1 MDLLE
6 ERRADRYRRSRRQAS
21 ARRSG
26 HSSPRGSWRPGGA
39 WALIVV
45 LAVGLVAGGVIG
57 WSLAPTGQRNQAGTA
72 PAVPQSSQTSA
83 ACRAVLAKA
92 DEGLSVAVRIER
104 VLTDQTRVMDQLA
117 RGGVSPARA
126 VAASRQALAR
136 GSGDAARL
144 DAALADYLSAA
155 DDCRGP

>member
-21 ARRSG
+21 ARRRG
-26 HSSPRGSWRPGGA
+26 HSPPRGSWRPGGA
-39 WALIVV
+39 WALAVV
-45 LAVGLVAGGVIG
+45 LAVGLVTGGVVG
-57 WSLAPTGQRNQAGTA
+57 WSLAPRGKQAATA
-72 PAVPQSSQTSA
+72 PSAPPASGTSA

-92 DEGLSVAVRIER
+92 DEGLSVAVRIQR
-104 VLTDQTRVMDQLA
+104 VLTDQTRIMDQLA
-117 RGGVSPARA
+117 RGAVPPAQG
-126 VAASRQALAR
+126 VAAGRQALAR
-136 GSGDAARL
+136 GAGDAARL

>member
-6 ERRADRYRRSRRQAS
+6 ERRADRYRRSRRQGS
-21 ARRSG
+21 RRSG

-39 WALIVV
+39 WALAVV
-45 LAVGLVAGGVIG
+45 LVVGLVAGGVIG
-57 WSLAPTGQRNQAGTA
+57 WALAPTGNQAA
-72 PAVPQSSQTSA
+72 PAPAAPQAAGTSA

-92 DEGLSVAVRIER
+92 DEGLSVAVRIQR

-117 RGGVSPARA
+117 RGGVSPAQA
-126 VAASRQALAR
+126 VAASRQALAK
-136 GSGDAARL
+136 GAGDAARL